1 MAVSIRVQRLL
12 AGVRR
17 WRSVG
22 HDEPLAVHPDLPD
35 GDVRRLT
42 RLCDYIVDTKGGEV
56 TSRGRARQLGLTYST
71 LNETGR
77 RQFFDLLARHYG
89 HDDRAVDEAIDLV
102 LHARALQDRR
112 SAENDLRDAL
122 RPRRELILRRFV
134 GLDGGLPFLIDMRED
149 LRRCLADR
157 RDLVR
162 STVDPSATTGP
173 SGASSKA
180 VPSRGGVSVEA
191 LTDLDGDLRR
201 ILERWFDVALLRL
214 ERLTWHTPA
223 SFLEKLIQY
232 EAVHAI
238 GSWSDLKLRLGRGRR
253 CYAFIHPAMP
263 DDPLIFVEVAFTRGM
278 ANLVKPLLGSAADH
292 GRSDSDSAG
301 EPAGGQTMDGHG
313 EPIDESEFDTAIF
326 YSISNCHDGLAGVS
340 LGDFLIKSVVEELS
354 TEVPNLKRFATL
366 SPLPGFRSWLLDHLD
381 SELARQA
388 DATSE
393 GQLGTGVGDGGEVA
407 DGAAASTPVDDGRS
421 SGDGP
426 DDPRAERRRNLI
438 LLRDLA
444 AGPMP
449 HPQDRRLEEVKPLLL
464 ALAADY
470 VVTRRRP
477 RWPGSSRSSERA
489 IDPVAHFHL
498 SNGARAERLNW
509 LANPTDVGWDR
520 GLALMINYRYEL
532 KWIEDNHDRY
542 LEDGEI
548 SASEAM
554 IKLLA
559 PLTDS

>member
-35 GDVRRLT
+35 GDIRRLT
-42 RLCDYIVDTKGGEV
+42 RLCDDIVDTKGGEV

-89 HDDRAVDEAIDLV
+89 HDDLAVDEAIDRV

-134 GLDGGLPFLIDMRED
+134 GLDGGLPFLIDTRED
-149 LRRCLADR
+149 LRRYLADR
-157 RDLVR
+157 RDLVG
-162 STVDPSATTGP
+162 STVDPSPVTTGSSDP
-173 SGASSKA
+173 SSKA
-180 VPSRGGVSVEA
+180 VPGRGGASVEA

-238 GSWSDLKLRLGRGRR
+238 GSWSDLKLRLGPGRR

-278 ANLVKPLLGSAADH
+278 ANSVKPLLGSAGEH
-292 GRSDSDSAG
+292 GGGGDSAG
-301 EPAGGQTMDGHG
+301 GPADDQTMDGPV

-326 YSISNCHDGLAGVS
+326 YSISNCHDGLSGVS

-366 SPLPGFRSWLLDHLD
+366 SPLPGFRSWLLDHLN
-381 SELARQA
+381 SELAKRPE
-388 DATSE
+388 ATFE
-393 GQLGTGVGDGGEVA
+393 AQPGTGSGGGSEVA
-407 DGAAASTPVDDGRS
+407 DGAATSTPADAGRS

-426 DDPRAERRRNLI
+426 ADPRAGRRRDLF

-449 HPQDRRLEEVKPLLL
+449 HPQDRRLEDVKPLLL

-470 VVTRRRP
+470 IVTRRRS
-477 RWPGSSRSSERA
+477 RRPGSSRSSERA

-509 LANPTDVGWDR
+509 LANPTDIGWDR

-548 SASEAM
+548 NASEAM

-559 PLTDS
+559 PLSDS

>member
-1 MAVSIRVQRLL
+1 
-12 AGVRR
+12 
-17 WRSVG
+17 VG

-42 RLCDYIVDTKGGEV
+42 RLCDDIVDTKGGEV

-89 HDDRAVDEAIDLV
+89 HDDLAVDDAIDRV

-149 LRRCLADR
+149 LRRYLADR
-157 RDLVR
+157 LDLVR
-162 STVDPSATTGP
+162 STVDPSSVTTGSSAP
-173 SGASSKA
+173 SSKA
-180 VPSRGGVSVEA
+180 VPGRGEVSVEA

-238 GSWSDLKLRLGRGRR
+238 GSWSDLKLRLGPGRR

-263 DDPLIFVEVAFTRGM
+263 DDPLIFVEVAFTSGM
-278 ANLVKPLLGSAADH
+278 ANSVKPLLGSARDH
-292 GRSDSDSAG
+292 RRGGESAG
-301 EPAGGQTMDGHG
+301 EPADGQTMDGPG
-313 EPIDESEFDTAIF
+313 DSIDESEFDTAIF
-326 YSISNCHDGLAGVS
+326 YSISNCHDGLSGVS

-381 SELARQA
+381 SELAKQTKG
-388 DATSE
+388 TSE
-393 GQLGTGVGDGGEVA
+393 DPLGTGVAGGSEAA
-407 DGAAASTPVDDGRS
+407 DGAAASTPADDRRS

-449 HPQDRRLEEVKPLLL
+449 HPQDRRLEDVKPLLL

-477 RWPGSSRSSERA
+477 RRTGSSRSSERA

-532 KWIEDNHDRY
+532 RWIEDNHDRY

-559 PLTDS
+559 PLSDS